1 VAEFTVPL
9 AELNRDRWPS
19 SPKPAETGDI
29 PLRQA
34 EGHAQS
40 LPFENLLGTIRSGQ
54 CEAYRHSP
62 DEVPR
67 RFNEGGALTREEI
80 QRGGVLRR
88 EVIQR
93 GGVLRREVIQR
104 G

>member
-1 VAEFTVPL
+1 MVGALGIIYLKARRQATGGRRQENLRSVRRKGGKAERRK
-9 AELNRDRWPS
+9 N
-19 SPKPAETGDI
+19 KETGDI

-40 LPFENLLGTIRSGQ
+40 LPLENLLGTIRSGQ

-67 RFNEGGALTREEI
+67 RFNEGGALTRE
-80 QRGGVLRR
+80 VL
-88 EVIQR
+88 
-93 GGVLRREVIQR
+93 
-104 G
+104 

>member
-1 VAEFTVPL
+1 MLGAARSL
-9 AELNRDRWPS
+9 PS
-19 SPKPAETGDI
+19 
-29 PLRQA
+29 RQA

-40 LPFENLLGTIRSGQ
+40 LPLENLLGTIRSGQ
-54 CEAYRHSP
+54 SEAYRHSP

-80 QRGGVLRR
+80 QRGGALTR

-93 GGVLRREVIQR
+93 GALSAVQMAVTRDLRTQDQR
-104 G
+104 QGRGFYPQTK